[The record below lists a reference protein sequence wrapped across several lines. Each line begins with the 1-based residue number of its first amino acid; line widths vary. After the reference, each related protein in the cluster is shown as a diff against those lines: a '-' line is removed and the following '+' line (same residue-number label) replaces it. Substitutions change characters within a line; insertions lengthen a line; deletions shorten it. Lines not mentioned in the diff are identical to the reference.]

1 MANNNQNI
9 IMGSELMV
17 KLNLTNF
24 LEWEAKLVEIVKLN
38 GLEYVLSHPMP
49 SYYARDMTPERFYAW
64 DADLKKVMSLM
75 LNNIPDDWARRFVA
89 YEPFTLIKNLRD
101 ICRGSTEDRD
111 LNVHELIESMSGLKV
126 SSPNRC
132 YRMEVQETHVQLLRT
147 KQRVGVPLRFHVDLM
162 CSYFDRLSL
171 LGTPISERM
180 AVSVLLNSLH
190 SGFGRF
196 KQLYLSEPREETV
209 AEFVHLV
216 RKAEIILDCEA
227 KDLLKARKRP
237 FKKGGKSK
245 GNAKSKQDKST
256 SSCLYC
262 DGIGHYK
269 RECPKLKEDQKNG
282 IVVPSSGIFVIDCTL
297 VN

>member
-1 MANNNQNI
+1 MVIYLFILFNCSFNMANNNQNI

-216 RKAEIILDCEA
+216 RKAEIVLDCEA
-227 KDLLKARKRP
+227 KDLLKA
-237 FKKGGKSK
+237 
-245 GNAKSKQDKST
+245 
-256 SSCLYC
+256 
-262 DGIGHYK
+262 
-269 RECPKLKEDQKNG
+269 
-282 IVVPSSGIFVIDCTL
+282 
-297 VN
+297 